1 MIKVKTNGAKAWVTF
16 SILPSEPIERA
27 VLSGIW
33 NDWEEEPMK
42 LKKSGEYFITKILKV
57 GDIYQFG
64 YKING
69 YEWITDE
76 ECPMVPSPFFSQNSL
91 LEL

>member
-1 MIKVKTNGAKAWVTF
+1 MIKIKTNGAKAWVTF

-33 NDWEEEPMK
+33 NDWEEEEMK
-42 LKKSGEYFITKILKV
+42 QKKSGEYSITKILKV
-57 GDIYQFG
+57 GDNYQFG

-69 YEWITDE
+69 CDWMTDE